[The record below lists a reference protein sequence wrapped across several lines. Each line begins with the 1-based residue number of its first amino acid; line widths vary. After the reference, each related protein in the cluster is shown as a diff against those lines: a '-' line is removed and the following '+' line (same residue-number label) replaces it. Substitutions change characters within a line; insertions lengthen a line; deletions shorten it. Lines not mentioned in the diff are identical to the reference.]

1 MTLNLSWLMTLRV
14 NKFQVQNLRRE
25 VCVSMKTT
33 QRQPVTQS
41 KFTMF
46 HQNTSKNIIIRA
58 GREEKWV
65 SQK

>member
-25 VCVSMKTT
+25 VYVSVKTT
-33 QRQPVTQS
+33 QRQSVTQS

-46 HQNTSKNIIIRA
+46 HQNTSKNIIIRT
-58 GREEKWV
+58 GRKEK
-65 SQK
+65 